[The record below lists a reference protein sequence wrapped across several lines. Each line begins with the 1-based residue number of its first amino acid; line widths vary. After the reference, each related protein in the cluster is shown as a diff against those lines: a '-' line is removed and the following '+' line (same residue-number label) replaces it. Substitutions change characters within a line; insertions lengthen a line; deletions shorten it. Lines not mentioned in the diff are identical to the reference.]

1 MQREIAGPVA
11 HPVGALEL
19 GGADRRHVDELI
31 EQALV
36 VATCPAFDDGLHFH
50 VLARERLEGQAR
62 KAAARR
68 C

>member
-19 GGADRRHVDELI
+19 RGADRRHVDELV

-36 VATCPAFDDGLHFH
+36 VATSPAFDDGLHFH
-50 VLARERLEGQAR
+50 VLARERLRGPDPRAP
-62 KAAARR
+62 APR